1 MNCADSHISQEK
13 MSNAL
18 SYLSLT
24 GWSCRQFGSVILA
37 DRAIDTFDEIDELDE
52 LMFKS
57 VMMEDMAVFD
67 VDLNM
72 IDHPGEC
79 DIVYL
84 KCGDKDRNVMMVR
97 ESDNDG
103 KEWIYITDF
112 LGHSICLNDY
122 MQDFEKDGK
131 HYRYIT
137 GDMDTVFADDNHY
150 IVIDLI
156 PVCQDVTNHDDMKRH
171 VLIDTDQFK
180 VLYSP
185 MDYIGE
191 TFETTKYNQ
200 DNGIEV
206 PEEYYFIELNDCIN
220 TGEFVK
226 IADEL
231 YRDDFNK
238 IRIGV
243 VFTGGK
249 YLEISKETREV
260 VKNQTYSNFNAL
272 MNELRP
278 VVYNY
283 TKNKND
289 MSLDALKQSFEH
301 AGYIDKMMNIYK
313 FTGDMQPVTIKGND
327 YDKTSSVRAING
339 LVQITVK
346 NKLSSSSGRLFIN
359 RIFNESGD
367 EIKIQG
373 DKPSTHKSSY
383 ELLEG
388 IDDAEEFKEARSTA
402 SSLAGGVVRSWEDKE
417 KDIDVFFARTFNRF
431 IALDAKRDDH
441 GKLIGLSVRMDIQ
454 SGMATKFVDY
464 YTDTST
470 WDIWACA
477 ITKAGDKHECN
488 TIQCIDLRTSEEYY
502 GTYIKTRCVTPSGKI
517 TSRFKLNSGTS
528 LIDSVRDA
536 SGQVVDGYS
545 VINVLRDTSD
555 MLLLDSKNMKEIR
568 EEEIE
573 RDAKERASNM
583 ANTRV
588 EKITKQVK

>member
-1 MNCADSHISQEK
+1 

-18 SYLSLT
+18 SYLNLT
-24 GWSCRQFGSVILA
+24 GWGCRQFGSVILA
-37 DRAIDTFDEIDELDE
+37 DRAADAFDDIDELDE
-52 LMFKS
+52 LMFQS
-57 VMMEDMAVFD
+57 VMMEDMTVFD

-72 IDHPGEC
+72 VDHPGEC

-84 KCGDKDRNVMMVR
+84 RCGDKDKNVMMVR
-97 ESDNDG
+97 GSDSDG

-112 LGHSICLNDY
+112 LGHRISLNDY
-122 MQDFEKDGK
+122 MPDFEKAGK

-150 IVIDLI
+150 IIIDLI

-180 VLYSP
+180 VLYSL

-200 DNGIEV
+200 DNGVEV
-206 PEEYYFIELNDCIN
+206 PEEYYFIELNVSIKAEDS
-220 TGEFVK
+220 VK

-231 YRDDFNK
+231 YRDDFDK
-238 IRIGV
+238 IRVGV

-249 YLEISKETREV
+249 YLEISKETQEV

-283 TKNKND
+283 TRD
-289 MSLDALKQSFEH
+289 MKGEPLIALKQSFEH

-313 FTGDMQPVTIKGND
+313 FTGDMHPVTINGNA
-327 YDKTSSVRAING
+327 YDKTSSVREING
-339 LVQITVK
+339 LVQMTVK
-346 NKLSSSSGRLFIN
+346 NKLSSSLSRLFIN

-367 EIKIQG
+367 KIDIQG
-373 DKPSTHKSSY
+373 DKPSAHKSSY
-383 ELLEG
+383 ELLED
-388 IDDAEEFKEARSTA
+388 IDDAEEIKEARSIA
-402 SSLAGGVVRSWEDKE
+402 SSLAGGTIMSWEDKE
-417 KDIDVFFARTFNRF
+417 KDIDIFFARTFNRF
-431 IALDAKRDDH
+431 IVLDAKRDDH
-441 GKLIGLSVRMDIQ
+441 GKVIRLSVRMDIQ
-454 SGMATKFVDY
+454 SGMANKFVDY
-464 YTDTST
+464 YTDTDT

-477 ITKAGDKHECN
+477 IIKAGDKHKCN
-488 TIQCIDLRTSEEYY
+488 TIQCINLRTSEKYY
-502 GTYIKTRCVTPSGKI
+502 GTYIKTRCVTPSGKLA
-517 TSRFKLNSGTS
+517 SRFRLNFGTS
-528 LIDSVRDA
+528 LINSVTDA
-536 SGQVVDGYS
+536 SGHVVDGYN
-545 VINVLRDTSD
+545 VIKVLRDTSD

-573 RDAKERASNM
+573 RDAKERASNL

-588 EKITKQVK
+588 EKIIKQAK

>member
-1 MNCADSHISQEK
+1 MNCANSHINQEK

-24 GWSCRQFGSVILA
+24 GWGCRQFGSVILA
-37 DRAIDTFDEIDELDE
+37 DREADAFDDIDELDE
-52 LMFKS
+52 LMFQS
-57 VMMEDMAVFD
+57 AMMEDMTVFD

-84 KCGDKDRNVMMVR
+84 RCGDKDKNVMMVR
-97 ESDNDG
+97 GSDSDG

-112 LGHSICLNDY
+112 LGHKISLNDY
-122 MQDFEKDGK
+122 MPDFEKNGK

-137 GDMDTVFADDNHY
+137 GDMNTVFADDNHY

-185 MDYIGE
+185 MDYTGE
-191 TFETTKYNQ
+191 TFETTKHNQ
-200 DNGIEV
+200 DNGVEV
-206 PEEYYFIELNDCIN
+206 PEEYYFIELNDSIKAD
-220 TGEFVK
+220 EQVK

-231 YRDDFNK
+231 YRDDFDK
-238 IRIGV
+238 IKIGV

-249 YLEISKETREV
+249 YLEISKETQEV

-272 MNELRP
+272 MNGLRP

-283 TKNKND
+283 TRDEKD
-289 MSLDALKQSFEH
+289 APLLALKQSFEH

-313 FTGDMQPVTIKGND
+313 FAGDMQPVTIKGNT
-327 YDKTSSVRAING
+327 YDKTSSVREING
-339 LVQITVK
+339 LVQMTVK
-346 NKLSSSSGRLFIN
+346 NKLSSSLSRLFIN

-373 DKPSTHKSSY
+373 DRPSAHKSSY

-388 IDDAEEFKEARSTA
+388 IDDTEEIVEARSIA
-402 SSLAGGVVRSWEDKE
+402 SSLAGGTIMSWEDKE
-417 KDIDVFFARTFNRF
+417 KDIDIFFARTFNRF
-431 IALDAKRDDH
+431 IVLDAKRDDH
-441 GKLIGLSVRMDIQ
+441 GKVIGLSVRMDIQ

-464 YTDTST
+464 YTDTDT

-477 ITKAGDKHECN
+477 ITKTADKHKCN
-488 TIQCIDLRTSEEYY
+488 TIQCINLRTSEKYY
-502 GTYIKTRCVTPSGKI
+502 GTYIKTHCVTPSGKMA
-517 TSRFKLNSGTS
+517 SRFRLNFGKS
-528 LIDSVRDA
+528 LISSVTDA
-536 SGQVVDGYS
+536 SGQVVDGYN
-545 VINVLRDTSD
+545 VIKVLRDTSD
-555 MLLLDSKNMKEIR
+555 MLLLDSKNMKEVR

-573 RDAKERASNM
+573 RDAKERASNL